1 MLIEEAGLK
10 GHAVGHAQVSPM
22 HANYFVNT
30 GGATAVELL
39 KLIEHVR
46 KVVHK
51 KTGVALELEV
61 KVVGV

>member
-10 GHAVGHAQVSPM
+10 GHTVGRVQVSPM

-30 GGATAVELL
+30 GGATAADVL

-46 KVVHK
+46 KAVLK
-51 KTGVALELEV
+51 KCSVALELEV
-61 KVVGV
+61 QVVGG